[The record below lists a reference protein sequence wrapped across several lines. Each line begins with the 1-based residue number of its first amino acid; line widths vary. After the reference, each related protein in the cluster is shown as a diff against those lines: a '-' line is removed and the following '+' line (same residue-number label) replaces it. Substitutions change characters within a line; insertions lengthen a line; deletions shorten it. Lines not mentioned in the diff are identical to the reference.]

1 MNTQQFCWVFLYLY
15 YIRTTGY
22 NIMAKI
28 KLSTIKEIFNKVGVS
43 EGLFDMFKSKRRKLT
58 DKLDSVKNDIDDI
71 IKSAPT
77 EKDKEDLQRLA
88 NAFRA
93 VSAQKRKMGR

>member
-22 NIMAKI
+22 NILAKI
-28 KLSTIKEIFNKVGVS
+28 KLSTIREIFNKVGVS
-43 EGLFDMFKSKRRKLT
+43 EGLFDMFNSKRRKLT
-58 DKLDSVKNDIDDI
+58 DKLDNVKKDIDDI

-77 EKDKEDLQRLA
+77 EKDKEDLQKLA